1 MGTDT
6 DLGDAGERLRM
17 RSHERRIEG
26 QHARLDDFAHD
37 VYDSL
42 QKSARDKEGVA
53 AAMDDFQLY
62 ESALEAHMTLEEDV
76 TFPRLHGLRPDLG
89 ERLTILVR
97 EHDVLRNEVEA
108 IKAQLEKG
116 DRSAAQL
123 ALEAF
128 ARRLER
134 HEASE
139 EELLAAVGEG
149 PMVAV
154 VPTP

>member
-6 DLGDAGERLRM
+6 NLGDAGERLRM

-26 QHARLDDFAHD
+26 QHARLDEFAHD
-37 VYDSL
+37 VYDTL
-42 QKSARDKEGVA
+42 QKSALDKEGIA
-53 AAMDDFQLY
+53 AALEDFRLY
-62 ESALEAHMTLEEDV
+62 ETALEAHMSLEEDV

-89 ERLTILVR
+89 ERLTTLIR
-97 EHDVLRNEVEA
+97 EHDRLREEVEG
-108 IKAQLEKG
+108 IKAQLGKG
-116 DRSAAQL
+116 DRSGARF

-128 ARRLER
+128 ARRLDR

-139 EELLAAVGEG
+139 EELMARVGEG

-154 VPTP
+154 DPTS